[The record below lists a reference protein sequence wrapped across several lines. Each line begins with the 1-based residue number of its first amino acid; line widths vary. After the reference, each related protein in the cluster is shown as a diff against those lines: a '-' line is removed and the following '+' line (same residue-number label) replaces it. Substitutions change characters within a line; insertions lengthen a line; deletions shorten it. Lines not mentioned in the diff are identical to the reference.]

1 MKKRV
6 FQLAFF
12 ICSISH
18 VGPISESSP
27 ASSSSERSRDKAM
40 ENDNRLVCVFAYN
53 VDGLTPNIH
62 CKTMLP

>member
-1 MKKRV
+1 MKKCV

-27 ASSSSERSRDKAM
+27 ASSSSERSRDKAL
-40 ENDNRLVCVFAYN
+40 ENDNRLVYVC
-53 VDGLTPNIH
+53 L
-62 CKTMLP
+62 